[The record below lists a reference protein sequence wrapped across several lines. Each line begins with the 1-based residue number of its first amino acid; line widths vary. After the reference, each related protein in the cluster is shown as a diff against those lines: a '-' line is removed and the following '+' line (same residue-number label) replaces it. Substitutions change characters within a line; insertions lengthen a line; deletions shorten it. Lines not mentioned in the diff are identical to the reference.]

1 MNVENYC
8 QEHSSA
14 EPEILAQINRDT
26 HAHMLKPRM
35 LSGHYQGRLLSLL
48 SKILQPK
55 NILEIGTFT
64 GYSALCLAEGLAEG
78 GKLYTIEA
86 EEEFED
92 RIRKNIEAA
101 GKTDQIELIIG
112 QALDVIPQLP
122 ITFDMVFID
131 ADKLNYIKY
140 YQEVI
145 DKVRIGGV
153 ILTDNVLWS
162 GKVLDESKKD
172 ATTELL
178 REFNA
183 YVSRDPRTE
192 KVLLP
197 VRDGLFLTLKIK

>member
-48 SKILQPK
+48 SKMLQPK

-64 GYSALCLAEGLAEG
+64 GYSALCLAEGLTEG

-162 GKVLDESKKD
+162 GKVIDESKKD

>member
-48 SKILQPK
+48 SKMLQPK

>member
-48 SKILQPK
+48 SKMLQPK

-178 REFNA
+178 REFNE
-183 YVSRDPRTE
+183 YVARDPRTE

>member
-48 SKILQPK
+48 SKMLQPK

-92 RIRKNIEAA
+92 RIRKNIAAA

-145 DKVRIGGV
+145 DKVRVGGV

-162 GKVLDESKKD
+162 GKVLDETKKD

-178 REFNA
+178 REFNE
-183 YVSRDPRTE
+183 YVARDPRTE

>member
-64 GYSALCLAEGLAEG
+64 GYSALCLAEGLTEG

-162 GKVLDESKKD
+162 GKVIDESKKD

>member
-1 MNVENYC
+1 MNAENYC

-48 SKILQPK
+48 SKMLQPK

-92 RIRKNIEAA
+92 RIRKNIAAA

-145 DKVRIGGV
+145 DKVRVGGV

-162 GKVLDESKKD
+162 GKVLDETKKD

-178 REFNA
+178 REFNE
-183 YVSRDPRTE
+183 YVARDPRTE

>member
-48 SKILQPK
+48 SKMLQPK

-178 REFNA
+178 REFNE
-183 YVSRDPRTE
+183 YVARDPRTE

-197 VRDGLFLTLKIK
+197 VRDG